1 MDCPLCGEVCRCHL
15 EPPLTSVRWRSDDL
29 SASTDAAAATFPAA
43 NAAIAETSP
52 HARADSYGAETLDAE
67 QASAWRGELSAKLN
81 RYRSKRKIR
90 PPRYPSLRLPFDAVA
105 PSTTSYVADV
115 PAEFEPLSDRALA
128 LDSMVRIPPAAE
140 RPEDEMRPPVL
151 EPQAAATP
159 TSPHDCGYSGAK
171 IIEFPGFAWGPPV
184 SPPDQLAEPVIGRP
198 RILDVPEEAAPLPAL
213 GGITIEAVEVP
224 HTEKRLGI
232 DLPLQS
238 APMALRMFA
247 AGIDGLIVL
256 AASGLFGFIFWKI
269 AAIRPPRAQIIGLAI
284 GIPCLFWAVY
294 QYLLLVY
301 AASSP
306 GLRVAGLELTRFD
319 GGRTT
324 RKVRFWRVLAS
335 YLSAVSIGMGYAWLF
350 LDEDSLCWH
359 DRITHTYLAPKATE
373 SKVK

>member
-1 MDCPLCGEVCRCHL
+1 LPV
-15 EPPLTSVRWRSDDL
+15 
-29 SASTDAAAATFPAA
+29 SADATAATFPATA
-43 NAAIAETSP
+43 AAIAETSLRAP
-52 HARADSYGAETLDAE
+52 ADSHEAETPDPE
-67 QASAWRGELSAKLN
+67 EASAWRGELSAKLN

-90 PPRYPSLRLPFDAVA
+90 PPRYPSLSLPFDAVA
-105 PSTTSYVADV
+105 PSTPSYAAQV

-128 LDSMVRIPPAAE
+128 LDSMVRISPAAE
-140 RPEDEMRPPVL
+140 RPEEEMRSSFL

-159 TSPHDCGYSGAK
+159 TSPHDFAHGGAK

-184 SPPDQLAEPVIGRP
+184 SPPDQLAEPVMGRP

-213 GGITIEAVEVP
+213 GGITIDAVEKQES
-224 HTEKRLGI
+224 EKRPGI

-238 APMALRMFA
+238 APMAMRMFA
-247 AGIDGLIVL
+247 AGIDGLIVVV
-256 AASGLFGFIFWKI
+256 ASGLFAFIFWKI
-269 AAIRPPRAQIIGLAI
+269 AAIRPPRLQLIGLAV

-324 RKVRFWRVLAS
+324 RKLRLWRVLAS
-335 YLSAVSIGMGYAWLF
+335 YLSAVSIGMGYAWIF

-359 DRITHTYLAPKATE
+359 DRITHTYLAPKATASNGE
-373 SKVK
+373 